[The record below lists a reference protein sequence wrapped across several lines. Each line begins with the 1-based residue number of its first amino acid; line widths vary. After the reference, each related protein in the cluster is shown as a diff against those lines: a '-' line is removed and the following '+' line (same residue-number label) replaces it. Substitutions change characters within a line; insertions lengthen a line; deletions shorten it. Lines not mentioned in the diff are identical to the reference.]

1 MVVLIVK
8 KTTNYELHGPVIE
21 AKVKVGHVPA
31 DALVKLRAAHTEH
44 YQTLES
50 LRKEL
55 AKAKIDFDEV
65 SRDDPWPTH
74 RKHDLVVTVG
84 GDGTLL
90 AATHQMKE
98 GGLTFGLRSSFSS
111 VGFLCCAGPADVQA
125 LVKAIVR
132 RQFETAEV
140 QRLKAVVTR
149 IDSGE
154 TLETKP
160 VLNDFLYTNTNP
172 AATTRYKLH
181 FANRSETHRSS
192 GIWVATATGS
202 TAAIMA
208 AGGERRPLTESSF
221 QFRVRELYRLDLTTA
236 QIDQGFFEPE
246 KATLEIDNRC
256 PAALL
261 ALDGQHGMIEL
272 SYGDRVTFKRAK
284 PLTLVR
290 GFVGGERTGA

>member
-31 DALVKLRAAHTEH
+31 DALVKLKSAHTEH
-44 YQTLES
+44 YATLTS
-50 LRKEL
+50 LREEL
-55 AKAKIDFDEV
+55 AKAKIAFDEV
-65 SRDDPWPTH
+65 SRNDPWPTS
-74 RKHDLVVTVG
+74 RAHDLVVTVG

-90 AATHQMKE
+90 AATHQMTA
-98 GGLTFGLRSSFSS
+98 GGLIFGLRSSFSS

-125 LVKAIVR
+125 LVQAIV
-132 RQFETAEV
+132 QKSFATESV
-140 QRLKAVVTR
+140 QRLKAEVTR

-154 TLETKP
+154 ILETKP

-181 FANRSETHRSS
+181 FAGRSETHRSS

-208 AGGERRPLTESSF
+208 AGGQRRPLTETSF

-236 QIDQGFFEPE
+236 QIDAGFFEPE
-246 KATLEIDNRC
+246 KVTLEIDNRC
-256 PAALL
+256 PSALL
-261 ALDGQHGMIEL
+261 AMDGQHGMLEL

-284 PLTLVR
+284 PLNLVR
-290 GFVGGERTGA
+290 GFAGGKRAGA